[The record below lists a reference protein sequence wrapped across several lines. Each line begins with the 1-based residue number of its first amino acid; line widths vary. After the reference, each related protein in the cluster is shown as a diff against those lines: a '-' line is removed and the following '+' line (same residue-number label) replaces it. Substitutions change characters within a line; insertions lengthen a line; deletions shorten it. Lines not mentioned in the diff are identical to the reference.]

1 MHNGGIAEFPR
12 MKRRLQSV
20 LPDEI
25 FNVPSGNTG
34 SYPAPNPNPNP
45 LLMIAIIRFR
55 MGIRTILIEGK
66 PGRSQIS

>member
-1 MHNGGIAEFPR
+1 MHNGGIAEFSR

-34 SYPAPNPNPNP
+34 SYPAPNPNP